1 MSATARLRAA
11 YRSVW
16 HDWSALTLLLSNL
29 FALGLAI
36 LQQWDLGVLIWCYAR
51 ILPIHLT
58 IILGAGVAGGP
69 HALILFLGLKTAA
82 DLVMHAIEHAAPEA
96 MI

>member
-1 MSATARLRAA
+1 MF
-11 YRSVW
+11 W
-16 HDWSALTLLLSNL
+16 P
-29 FALGLAI
+29 
-36 LQQWDLGVLIWCYAR
+36 YAR

-58 IILGAGVAGGP
+58 IILGTGVMDGS

-96 MI
+96 MN